1 MVIVLPEDKLRDAAA
16 AFAMAS
22 TAMTE
27 TASALKVYREQID
40 DLQSR
45 VSRNEDFRYKLYQL
59 LKEYE
64 DYG

>member
-1 MVIVLPEDKLRDAAA
+1 MLPEDKLKAAGE
-16 AFAMAS
+16 AFMMAS
-22 TAMTE
+22 NAMIE
-27 TASALKVYREQID
+27 TAKALEAYREQID

-45 VSRNEDFRYKLYQL
+45 VSHNEDFRYKLYQL

>member
-1 MVIVLPEDKLRDAAA
+1 MLPEDKLKAAA
-16 AFAMAS
+16 DAFMMAS
-22 TAMTE
+22 GAMTE
-27 TASALKVYREQID
+27 TAKALEVYREQID

-45 VSRNEDFRYKLYQL
+45 VSRNEEFRYKLYQL